1 MNTLESALQLVIDHG
16 YQVLLLGLI
25 VVLCVRKPDT
35 RRKIVRVL
43 LILGGLIVGAVF
55 LAAAY
60 GKMKPLQGFG
70 WSWASVRTS
79 LFWFAIQVNS
89 YEILPPAAVNA
100 VAHFL
105 PYFEL
110 FLGLWLISGIARRF
124 SALLAS
130 LAICGFMVAITSAY
144 LRHLKIDC
152 GCGIG
157 PPEEVGPAAL
167 LRDGLKFL
175 LPALLVTIGAFWI
188 RRQSGA
194 GDSGA
199 AETVPSAS
207 ATQ

>member
-1 MNTLESALQLVIDHG
+1 MPTLESALQFVINHG
-16 YQVLLLGLI
+16 YQVLLGGLV
-25 VVLCVRKPDT
+25 VVLCVRNPQA
-35 RRKIVRVL
+35 RRRVVSVFL
-43 LILGGLIVGAVF
+43 ALGGIVVGCVF
-55 LAAAY
+55 VAAAY
-60 GKMKPLQGFG
+60 GKMKPLAGFG
-70 WSWASVRTS
+70 WSWASIRTS
-79 LFWFAIQVNS
+79 LFWFAIQVSS

-100 VAHFL
+100 VAHIL

-110 FLGLWLISGIARRF
+110 FLGLWLISGIARRY

-130 LAICGFMVAITSAY
+130 LAICGFMIAITSAY

-188 RRQSGA
+188 RRQPSA
-194 GDSGA
+194 SDSA
-199 AETVPSAS
+199 APATVPSGS